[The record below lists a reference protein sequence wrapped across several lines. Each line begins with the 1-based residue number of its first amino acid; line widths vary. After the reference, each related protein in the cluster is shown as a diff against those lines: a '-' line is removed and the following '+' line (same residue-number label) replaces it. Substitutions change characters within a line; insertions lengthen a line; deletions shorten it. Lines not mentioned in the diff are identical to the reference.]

1 MIYENILEIA
11 QKKQLSLRQIEI
23 KAGLSVGA
31 IGKWKT
37 RSPQVDNLMAVAK
50 VLNVPINKLL
60 EDKK

>member
-11 QKKQLSLRQIEI
+11 QEKQLSLRQIEI

-60 EDKK
+60 EEKK